1 MISIAQAT
9 TSHIRKVNV
18 RRDLQEIADL
28 IELCFAATL
37 DDDGRDYLRHLRTAA
52 RDMAYLSWLQS
63 AAERIATPLYGYVWE
78 EDNRIIGNL
87 SLVPMTR
94 FGRITYLIANVA
106 VHPQYRRRGIGR
118 QLTQTA
124 IDHLRRRGIE
134 SAWLQV
140 RDDNP
145 VAVHLYQ
152 SLGFQERAR
161 RTTWQSS
168 ASPAQTHLRAEG
180 VTVHKRKLQD
190 WGQQSAL
197 LQQIYPPEVAW
208 NLPIKF
214 SRLSP
219 SPLNQVL
226 RWLQNEPQQSWTAR
240 SGETPIGYLT
250 WEPSRSSS
258 DCLWL
263 AAEPQHD
270 EAAILSLLPHARR
283 VLSRRGRPL
292 SVNYPAGRGSEAF
305 LRAGF
310 AHHQTLIWMEVPLL
324 TYPLK
329 DMGGAASAPHSEA

>member
-18 RRDLQEIADL
+18 RQDLRDIADL
-28 IELCFAATL
+28 IEMCFAATI
-37 DDDGRDYLRHLRTAA
+37 DDDGRDYLRHLRMAA

-78 EDNRIIGNL
+78 EDNHIIGNL
-87 SLVPMTR
+87 SLIPMNR
-94 FGRITYLIANVA
+94 RGRITYLIANVA
-106 VHPQYRRRGIGR
+106 VHPQYRRRGIGH

-124 IDHLRRRGIE
+124 LDHLRRRGIE

-152 SLGFQERAR
+152 TLGFQERAR

-168 ASPAQTHLRAEG
+168 ASPALFHLRAAG

-190 WGQQSAL
+190 WGQQSTL
-197 LQQIYPPEVAW
+197 LQQVYPPEVSW

-219 SPLNQVL
+219 GLLNQAL
-226 RWLQNEPQQSWTAR
+226 RWLRNEPQQNWTAR

-250 WEPSRSSS
+250 WEPMRSSS
-258 DCLWL
+258 DVLWL
-263 AAEPQHD
+263 AAEPQYD
-270 EAAILSLLPHARR
+270 DAAILSLLSHARR
-283 VLSRRGRPL
+283 ALSRRGRPL

-310 AHHQTLIWMEVPLL
+310 AHHQTLIWMEALL
-324 TYPLK
+324 SLRY
-329 DMGGAASAPHSEA
+329 AAG